1 MTDLSF
7 EDSLFKRQLES
18 EYSFSFDACSKEDLV
33 QIILQSARKSRQL
46 DSVLKDALLNFKSVE
61 FEVKIPEQ
69 PKPELGLFTNLLIQH
84 LESADSVIY
93 KQNTPFRTSD
103 IAAKIKSESDEGIEW
118 INYLL
123 SNCIQ
128 FLSDNQ
134 LRQFDNSDRAL
145 VETILQSKE
154 ISIYTSVKVLKQMVD
169 RLSSSAFLT
178 GVTIDNNLFLS
189 ESSFVALLDAV
200 LDASY

>member
-18 EYSFSFDACSKEDLV
+18 EYNFSFDGCSKEDLV

-46 DSVLKDALLNFKSVE
+46 DSVLKEALLNFKSAE

-93 KQNTPFRTSD
+93 KQGALFRTLD
-103 IAAKIKSESDEGIEW
+103 IAEKIKSESDEGIEW
-118 INYLL
+118 VNYLL

-134 LRQFDNSDRAL
+134 LRQFDDSDRAL

-154 ISIYTSVKVLKQMVD
+154 VSIYVAVKVLKQMVD
-169 RLSSSAFLT
+169 RLSSSAFLS
-178 GVTIDNNLFLS
+178 GSAVDNNLFLS
-189 ESSFVALLDAV
+189 ERYFVSLLNALSRV
-200 LDASY
+200 IP

>member
-1 MTDLSF
+1 MELSF

-18 EYSFSFDACSKEDLV
+18 EYYFSFDSCSKDDLI
-33 QIILQSARKSRQL
+33 QIILQSARKSKQL

-84 LESADSVIY
+84 LEAIDSVVY
-93 KQNTPFRTSD
+93 KQGIPFRTSD
-103 IAAKIKSESDEGIEW
+103 IATEIKSESNEGVEW

-134 LRQFDNSDRAL
+134 LRQFDDSDRSL
-145 VETILQSKE
+145 VNTILQSKE
-154 ISIYTSVKVLKQMVD
+154 ISIYTATKVLKQMVD
-169 RLSSSAFLT
+169 RLSSKAYCG
-178 GVTIDNNLFLS
+178 GVSIDNNLFLS
-189 ESSFVALLDAV
+189 EGSFVALLDAI
-200 LDASY
+200 LDLTY

>member
-1 MTDLSF
+1 MELSF

-18 EYSFSFDACSKEDLV
+18 EYYFSFDSCSKDDLI
-33 QIILQSARKSRQL
+33 QIILQSARKSKQL

-69 PKPELGLFTNLLIQH
+69 PKPKLGLFTNLLIQH
-84 LESADSVIY
+84 LEATDSVVY
-93 KQNTPFRTSD
+93 KQGIPFRTSD
-103 IAAKIKSESDEGIEW
+103 IATEIKSESNEGVEW

-134 LRQFDNSDRAL
+134 LRQFDDSDRSL
-145 VETILQSKE
+145 VNTILQSKE
-154 ISIYTSVKVLKQMVD
+154 ISIYTATKVLKQMVD
-169 RLSSSAFLT
+169 RLSSKAYCG
-178 GVTIDNNLFLS
+178 GVSIDNNLFLS
-189 ESSFVALLDAV
+189 EGSFVALLDAI
-200 LDASY
+200 LDLTY

>member
-18 EYSFSFDACSKEDLV
+18 EYNFSFDACSKEDLV

-46 DSVLKDALLNFKSVE
+46 DSVLKNALLNFKPAE

-84 LESADSVIY
+84 LKATDSVVY
-93 KQNTPFRTSD
+93 KQGVPFRTSD
-103 IAAKIKSESDEGIEW
+103 IAEKIKSESDEGIEW
-118 INYLL
+118 LNYLL

-134 LRQFDNSDRAL
+134 LRQFDESDRAL

-154 ISIYTSVKVLKQMVD
+154 ISIYIAVKVLKQTVD
-169 RLSSSAFLT
+169 RLSSSAFLR
-178 GVTIDNNLFLS
+178 GDTIDNNLFLS
-189 ESSFVALLDAV
+189 ESSFVALLNALSRV
-200 LDASY
+200 IQ